1 MQSGSDKNQV
11 IGLPGNVPQMK
22 PAFKY
27 GTMLIPENIIFYQ
40 RQYIYAMVPLVPKL
54 QGHIMI
60 VPRRQVLNFKDL
72 KATEVFD
79 LGLALKFLT
88 AELEKFHKCTSST
101 VYIQNYSRTDDK
113 INHMCVHVVT
123 RKKGDLAN
131 NDDIY
136 PTLQTYDR
144 DFVMDYNTTI
154 ANNDVFSQSKISSL
168 KMIADQYRDMLAK
181 AMTAMS
187 AVASNIM

>member
-1 MQSGSDKNQV
+1 M
-11 IGLPGNVPQMK
+11 I
-22 PAFKY
+22 
-27 GTMLIPENIIFYQ
+27 IPHKIIFYQ
-40 RQYIYAMVPLVPKL
+40 KQYVYAMVPLVPKL

-60 VPRRQVLNFKDL
+60 VPKRQVLNFKDL
-72 KATEVFD
+72 KAHEVFD

-88 AELEKFHKCTSST
+88 TELEKFHKCTSST

-144 DFVMDYNTTI
+144 DFVMEYNTTI
-154 ANNDVFSQSKISSL
+154 ANNDVFSESKVENL
-168 KMIADQYRDMLAK
+168 QLIANQYRDILQK
-181 AMTAMS
+181 AMLS
-187 AVASNIM
+187 LASGGFA